1 MLSGVLPCSF
11 SFQILW
17 ELIKNT
23 EMPEIRTSIFHDQSE
38 IYTRSLNNISHVNM
52 HHMELIRKKQS
63 DVNQD
68 KNMNNKI

>member
-52 HHMELIRKKQS
+52 HQMDLSRKKQAN
-63 DVNQD
+63 VNQD
-68 KNMNNKI
+68 TNLYNKM